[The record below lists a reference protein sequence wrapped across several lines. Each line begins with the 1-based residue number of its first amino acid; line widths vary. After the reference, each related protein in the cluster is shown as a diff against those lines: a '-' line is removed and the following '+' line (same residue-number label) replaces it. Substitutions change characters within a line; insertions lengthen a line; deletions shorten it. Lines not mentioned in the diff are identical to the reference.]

1 MMEADVVSLP
11 LALAAGILS
20 FLSPCVLPLVPAY
33 LGYIG
38 GSSATSGSRPEQS
51 RLILSA
57 LLFVLG
63 LATVFTLL
71 GATASLVGQVLLEYR
86 PIVAKV
92 AGALIIFFGLY
103 LSGLLS
109 PSFLMGERR
118 VDFVAVRGK
127 GHLGAFLMGAAFGAG
142 WTPCIGAILGSIL
155 LLASQ
160 SQTVTQGMSLLFV
173 YALGLGLPFIALA
186 LAFDSSRGVMTWL
199 KRRMLWV
206 RIVSGAVLVLMG
218 VLVFT
223 ERMTMIAAWFVG
235 IFGTGLAI

>member
-1 MMEADVVSLP
+1 MEVDTVTLP

-38 GSSATSGSRPEQS
+38 GSSAQVDARPGQS
-51 RLILSA
+51 QIIVSA

-71 GATASLVGQVLLEYR
+71 GATASLVGQVLLDYR
-86 PIVAKV
+86 PIVSKL

-103 LSGLLS
+103 LSGLLN
-109 PSFLMGERR
+109 PAFLMGERR
-118 VDFVAVRGK
+118 VDFLSLRGQ
-127 GHLGAFLMGAAFGAG
+127 GQLGAFLMGAAFGVG

-160 SQTVTQGMSLLFV
+160 SQTVAQGMSLLFV
-173 YALGLGLPFIALA
+173 YALGLGLPFVAMALA
-186 LAFDSSRGVMTWL
+186 VDRSRNLMTWL
-199 KRRMLWV
+199 KRRMRWV
-206 RIVSGAVLVLMG
+206 RAVAGAVLVVTG

-223 ERMTMIAAWFVG
+223 ERLTLISAWFVG
-235 IFGTGLAI
+235 VFGNGLAI